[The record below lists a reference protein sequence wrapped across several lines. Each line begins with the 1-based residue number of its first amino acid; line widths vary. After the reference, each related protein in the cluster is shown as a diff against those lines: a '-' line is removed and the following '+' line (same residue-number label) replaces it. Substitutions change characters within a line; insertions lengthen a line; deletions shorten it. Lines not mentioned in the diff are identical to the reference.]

1 MRGDNENC
9 PGGGA
14 SFWAKAQ
21 LRTFSSQSLISRVPG
36 IRNEGNEGNEGM
48 LAGAALFV
56 PGISNSIA
64 LWGDRL
70 RVR

>member
-1 MRGDNENC
+1 MKIVLEAGRAFGLKPNYEPFQVRALLAAFRGS
-9 PGGGA
+9 GT
-14 SFWAKAQ
+14 
-21 LRTFSSQSLISRVPG
+21 R
-36 IRNEGNEGNEGM
+36 GNEGNEGM

-56 PGISNSIA
+56 PGIFNSGA